1 MNSVAI
7 SAASSS
13 PVLGAESDLIRQAAK
28 GNSEAFEELYRRH
41 SQPAW
46 RLAQAVAM
54 DRDAAT
60 RAVREGFA
68 KAVRSHRRSRIS
80 DAGDGVFR
88 PQLLAAV
95 YRTAAATGHEHVA
108 VAPRARSRAK
118 DADVAFAEAAFR
130 SLPERWRAAVWLTE
144 VESMETD
151 RVAAVLGVS
160 AAVATQLTHRGRRG
174 LAGRYSQA
182 RQTMPEHIGP
192 VLRKF
197 ALAVPANLADVAEAS
212 WSAAGSDRE
221 SLFAPITGWLEDR
234 AIRPM
239 WASVGG
245 LLALGLI
252 GVGVLAPTS
261 PVRSNL
267 GANGTHTAAGA
278 IPVHSCYGIPCASN
292 GGAAGGGSSLLGGF
306 GNANAFNIS
315 NLAAASGVTG
325 GASATGTTGS
335 GATSHSGTSGT
346 TSTGGST
353 GPTGGGGSI
362 PGTITQPSTVLNLGP
377 VGTVTQSGTSP
388 NTSTSINLL
397 PTKTGPTASVTVN
410 CSTPIGIT
418 VGTTKIGC
426 NSTSGSGS
434 TSSGSGSTN
443 PVTQTVTTVTQ
454 TVSGVLG
461 KL

>member
-7 SAASSS
+7 SAAASS
-13 PVLGAESDLIRQAAK
+13 PVLSAESDLIRQAAR
-28 GNSEAFEELYRRH
+28 GNTDAFEELYRRH

-60 RAVREGFA
+60 QAVRDGFA
-68 KAVRSHRRSRIS
+68 KALRTHRRTRAG

-95 YRTAAATGHEHVA
+95 YRTAAATGHARVS
-108 VAPRARSRAK
+108 VAPRTRSRAK

-160 AAVATQLTHRGRRG
+160 AAVATQLIHRGHRG
-174 LAGRYSQA
+174 LAGRYAQA
-182 RQTMPEHIGP
+182 RQAVPEHIGP

-197 ALAVPANLADVAEAS
+197 SLAVPTNLADVAEAG
-212 WSAAGSDRE
+212 WSAAGSDRG

-267 GANGTHTAAGA
+267 GAAGA
-278 IPVHSCYGIPCASN
+278 HPAGTIPVQTCYGIPCAT
-292 GGAAGGGSSLLGGF
+292 GGGGGGNGSAFTSF
-306 GNANAFNIS
+306 GNANAFNA
-315 NLAAASGVTG
+315 NGLAAAGATG
-325 GASATGTTGS
+325 GAAATGATLPGS
-335 GATSHSGTSGT
+335 TPPAGGTSPGST
-346 TSTGGST
+346 TTNPGGST
-353 GPTGGGGSI
+353 GSN
-362 PGTITQPSTVLNLGP
+362 PGNPTQPTTLLNLGP
-377 VGTVTQSGTSP
+377 AGSVTQSGPSSNPT
-388 NTSTSINLL
+388 TSINLL
-397 PTKTGPTASVTVN
+397 PTKTGPTVSVTVN
-410 CSTPIGIT
+410 CSTPVGIT
-418 VGTTKIGC
+418 VGTTKLGC
-426 NSTSGSGS
+426 NSPSGSSTSGSS
-434 TSSGSGSTN
+434 N
-443 PVTQTVTTVTQ
+443 PVTGTVTTVTQ
-454 TVSGVLG
+454 TVTGVLG